1 MKMLIGVP
9 IVLILAG
16 FAFWRISP
24 NGGDGIGYRFATVE
38 RGDLEATVSST
49 GNLQART
56 TVQVGTQVS
65 GQVSEIYADFNDRVQ
80 AGQLIARIDP
90 TLLEQEVLSA
100 EANLER
106 SEADHVQQKREF
118 ERFQELFES
127 RVVTEVEYN
136 AAEYS
141 FATATANLK
150 SAQVNLD
157 RARQNLR
164 YSEIRAPID
173 GVVIERNVDVGQ
185 TVAASLSAPQLF
197 LIAEDLSQMEILVSV
212 DESDIGLIKEDQVV
226 RFTVQAYAEETFQG
240 SVRQVRLQSTITENV
255 VNYTAVVEV
264 NNDSGALLPG
274 MTATVDFLVET
285 ATDVLLVTNAALRFR
300 PSDEMMAALQA
311 RRQAEGGTQGTSGGT
326 DAGAAADTG
335 EGAET
340 GSGVGAGAGMGQG
353 AGRPEGSVL
362 PPMLWF
368 LDAAGEL
375 DASRVQP
382 GLSDG
387 QTTEVE
393 GSRLEAGMQ
402 VIVGISQSGTASASS
417 NPFQTQ
423 QQPSTGPGRPRGSF

>member
-1 MKMLIGVP
+1 MKTLIGAP

-16 FAFWRISP
+16 LAFWLMAP
-24 NGGDGIGYRFATVE
+24 NGGDGIGYRFTTIE

-65 GQVSEIYADFNDRVQ
+65 GQVAETYVDFNDRVQ

-106 SEADHVQQKREF
+106 SEADFKQQKREF
-118 ERFQELFES
+118 ERFQGLYES
-127 RVVTEVEYN
+127 RVVAEVEYN

-141 FATATANLK
+141 FATATASLK
-150 SAQVNLD
+150 SAQINLD
-157 RARQNLR
+157 RARRNLG

-212 DESDIGLIKEDQVV
+212 DESDIGMIREGQGA
-226 RFTVQAYAEETFQG
+226 RFTVQAYPDETFHG
-240 SVRQVRLQSTITENV
+240 EVRQVRLQSTISENV
-255 VNYTAVVEV
+255 VNYTVVVEV
-264 NNDSGALLPG
+264 NNDSGTLLPG

-285 ATDVLLVTNAALRFR
+285 ATEVLMVSNAALRFR
-300 PSDEMMAALQA
+300 PTDEMMAALQS
-311 RRQAEGGTQGTSGGT
+311 RRQAEGGAGTASDGGGEGGT
-326 DAGAAADTG
+326 GT
-335 EGAET
+335 
-340 GSGVGAGAGMGQG
+340 GAGTGRGRSEDG
-353 AGRPEGSVL
+353 AL

-375 DASRVQP
+375 DATRIQP

-402 VIVGISQSGTASASS
+402 VIVGISQSGTSTASS
-417 NPFQTQ
+417 SPFQSQ
-423 QQPSTGPGRPRGSF
+423 QEPSTGPGRPRGSF

>member
-150 SAQVNLD
+150 AAQVNLD

>member
-1 MKMLIGVP
+1 MKMLIGAP

-16 FAFWRISP
+16 LAFWRMAPS
-24 NGGDGIGYRFATVE
+24 GGDGIGYRFTIVE

-65 GQVSEIYADFNDRVQ
+65 GQVAETYVDFNDRVQ

-106 SEADHVQQKREF
+106 SEADFKQQKREF
-118 ERFQELFES
+118 ERFQGLYES
-127 RVVTEVEYN
+127 RVVAEVEYN

-150 SAQVNLD
+150 SAQINLD
-157 RARQNLR
+157 RARRNLG

-212 DESDIGLIKEDQVV
+212 DESDIGMIREGQGA
-226 RFTVQAYAEETFQG
+226 RFTVQAYPDETFHG
-240 SVRQVRLQSTITENV
+240 EVRQVRLQSTISENV
-255 VNYTAVVEV
+255 VNYTVVVEV
-264 NNDSGALLPG
+264 NNDSGTLLPG

-300 PSDEMMAALQA
+300 PSDEMTAALQA

-326 DAGAAADTG
+326 DAGA
-335 EGAET
+335 GA
-340 GSGVGAGAGMGQG
+340 GSGAGAGMGQG
-353 AGRPEGSVL
+353 AGRPEGSAL

-387 QTTEVE
+387 QTTEVK
-393 GSRLEAGMQ
+393 GPRLEEGMQ
-402 VIVGISQSGTASASS
+402 IIVGISQSGTASASS

>member
-65 GQVSEIYADFNDRVQ
+65 GQVSEIYVDFNDRVR

-90 TLLEQEVLSA
+90 TLLEQEVLSS

-106 SEADHVQQKREF
+106 SQADHVQQKREF
-118 ERFQELFES
+118 ERFQGLFES

-136 AAEYS
+136 AAEFS

-150 SAQVNLD
+150 AAQVNLD
-157 RARQNLR
+157 RAKQNLR

-173 GVVIERNVDVGQ
+173 GVVVERNVDVGQ

-212 DESDIGLIKEDQVV
+212 DESDIGLIEEDQLV

-255 VNYTAVVEV
+255 VNYTVVVEV

-311 RRQAEGGTQGTSGGT
+311 RRQAEGGGQGTSVGT
-326 DAGAAADTG
+326 DAGAEA
-335 EGAET
+335 GAGA
-340 GSGVGAGAGMGQG
+340 GSGSGAGAGAGMGQG
-353 AGRPEGSVL
+353 AGRPEGSAL

-368 LDAAGEL
+368 LDAVGGL

-402 VIVGISQSGTASASS
+402 VIVGISQSGAASASS